1 MLHPSLRRWQL
12 VYLLPYYYCRVLLS
26 DSRFLH
32 YERLEVTGLPSLAGS
47 EPEVVHIFFK
57 RSKVCIVLHP
67 TVYCPLQH
75 HAAWWLAVF
84 CISCHWGPL
93 FSQLVRLLFWD
104 GLQPGGL
111 CVSYT
116 HIRHPLGSSMLVQ
129 ASIEVTVLDA
139 WTYDNQAVLLNRC
152 ASRSLSFTWSCLWVF
167 LCTLSTFTGRLG
179 WNLHWSNW
187 PSINSLN
194 NTDRHFHVW
203 ITFYILSWFIIS
215 KCHLSQVPDSSFAFS
230 LSPYAGNLFRD
241 KELTN

>member
-1 MLHPSLRRWQL
+1 MLHASLRRWQL

-26 DSRFLH
+26 ECRFLH

-47 EPEVVHIFFK
+47 EPEVVRIFFK

-111 CVSYT
+111 CVSYMTWT
-116 HIRHPLGSSMLVQ
+116 HQTSPRWFNACSG
-129 ASIEVTVLDA
+129 
-139 WTYDNQAVLLNRC
+139 
-152 ASRSLSFTWSCLWVF
+152 F
-167 LCTLSTFTGRLG
+167 
-179 WNLHWSNW
+179 HWGHSVGCMNIW
-187 PSINSLN
+187 
-194 NTDRHFHVW
+194 
-203 ITFYILSWFIIS
+203 
-215 KCHLSQVPDSSFAFS
+215 
-230 LSPYAGNLFRD
+230 
-241 KELTN
+241 